1 MARYSFLLIA
11 LFLAVAHGF
20 APQLISTSRTL
31 RNTNTRLYMAAP
43 AASSLPDVDGMKAGE
58 LRKELE
64 SYGMSTK
71 TYFEKSELVDAVK
84 TARAEGKKPNA
95 KAESSSASGSSSKS
109 SSSSSSSDTSSS
121 SSDTSSKEERLKK
134 EMENCQAMKAGEL
147 RKELQSYGISTKSFF
162 EKSEFVKACA
172 EARVNGAKKS
182 GGSSGGGPRAK
193 EEPFDPSYRDV
204 VMQKMG
210 QDQKMALL
218 SRSSIINVRLG

>member
-1 MARYSFLLIA
+1 MARYIYLLIA
-11 LFLAVAHGF
+11 LYLTVAQGF
-20 APQLISTSRTL
+20 APQLISTSRTS
-31 RNTNTRLYMAAP
+31 RNTRLYMAAP
-43 AASSLPDVDGMKAGE
+43 AASSLPDVNGMKAGE
-58 LRKELE
+58 LTKELE

-84 TARAEGKKPNA
+84 TARAEGKKPNV
-95 KAESSSASGSSSKS
+95 KAENSSASGSSSKS
-109 SSSSSSSDTSSS
+109 SSSS

-172 EARVNGAKKS
+172 EARVNGAKNS
-182 GGSSGGGPRAK
+182 GGSSSGRQRAK

-210 QDQKMALL
+210 QDQTMALL
-218 SRSSIINVRLG
+218 SRSSIIDVRLG

>member
-1 MARYSFLLIA
+1 
-11 LFLAVAHGF
+11 
-20 APQLISTSRTL
+20 
-31 RNTNTRLYMAAP
+31 MAAP

-109 SSSSSSSDTSSS
+109 SSSSSSGTSSS
-121 SSDTSSKEERLKK
+121 SSDTLSKEERLKK

-182 GGSSGGGPRAK
+182 GGSSGGGGPRAK

-218 SRSSIINVRLG
+218 SRSSIIDVRLG

>member
-1 MARYSFLLIA
+1 
-11 LFLAVAHGF
+11 
-20 APQLISTSRTL
+20 
-31 RNTNTRLYMAAP
+31 MAAP

-71 TYFEKSELVDAVK
+71 TYFEKTELVDAVK
-84 TARAEGKKPNA
+84 TARAEGKKPNV
-95 KAESSSASGSSSKS
+95 KKDESPSGSSSASGSSSKS
-109 SSSSSSSDTSSS
+109 SSSS

-218 SRSSIINVRLG
+218 SRSSIIDVRLG